1 MSKNINELL
10 NSVVTNSGKWYEN
23 VSSEVQEFLDGIE
36 ELIKQGKQVNSVTIC
51 DILGEQFEINITPTS
66 VRNWLREIK
75 KK

>member
-1 MSKNINELL
+1 MSKNIDELL

-36 ELIKQGKQVNSVTIC
+36 ELIKQGKQVNAVTIS
-51 DILGEQFEINITPTS
+51 DILGEQFGIKITPTS

>member
-10 NSVVTNSGKWYEN
+10 NSVVTNTGKWYEN

-36 ELIKQGKQVNSVTIC
+36 ELIKQGKQVNSVTIS
-51 DILGEQFEINITPTS
+51 DILGEQFGIKITPTS

>member
-36 ELIKQGKQVNSVTIC
+36 ELIKQGKQVNAVVIS
-51 DILGEQFEINITPTS
+51 DILGEQFAIKITPTS

>member
-36 ELIKQGKQVNSVTIC
+36 DLIKQGKEVNAVTIS
-51 DILGEQFEINITPTS
+51 DILGEQFGINITPTS